1 MDELIV
7 LNNGSA
13 ELSVETAKL
22 IADFERKVKE
32 IQEKEKELKEK
43 ILAEMEMRG
52 LVKLETDDLIL
63 SYIAP
68 TTRETLD
75 SKALKEELPTIY
87 DEYAK
92 LSSVKASLRIKLK

>member
-1 MDELIV
+1 MGELIV
-7 LNNGSA
+7 SNNGVA
-13 ELSVETAKL
+13 ELSVDTAKA

-32 IQEKEKELKEK
+32 IQEREKELKER
-43 ILAEMEMRG
+43 ILEEMEIKG
-52 LVKLETDDLIL
+52 IVKLETDDLII
-63 SYIAP
+63 SYVAP

-92 LSSVKASLRIKLK
+92 ISNVKQSLRIKLK

>member
-7 LNNGSA
+7 LNNGAA
-13 ELSVETAKL
+13 ELSVETAKA
-22 IADFERKVKE
+22 IADFERRVKE
-32 IQEKEKELKEK
+32 IQEKEKQLKEK
-43 ILAEMEMRG
+43 ILSEMETRG
-52 LVKLETDDLIL
+52 LVKLETDDLVV
-63 SYIAP
+63 SYVAP

-92 LSSVKASLRIKLK
+92 ISNVKASLRIKLK